1 MSYTA
6 LYRKFR
12 PNVFEDVKG
21 QEHIVR
27 TLKNQ
32 VKSGRVGHAYIF
44 CGTRGTGKTTL
55 AKILA
60 RAVNCE
66 NPVDGSPCNECAMC
80 RSIARQTSM
89 NVIEID
95 AASNR
100 GVDSARE
107 IVNEIRYSPTEG
119 KYKVY
124 IIDEAHML
132 TTEAH
137 NALLKTLEEPPEYM
151 IFILATTEVHA
162 IPVTIL
168 SRCQR
173 YDFHRIDINTI
184 SNRLLELTEI
194 EGLKVEERAVR
205 YVAKAADG
213 SMRDALS
220 LLDQCIACN
229 NEDELTYDEVLK
241 VLGAVNL
248 DIFHNLLCGIL
259 NKDVTL
265 LLELIED
272 VIMSGKELGR
282 LVTEFTW
289 YLRNLLVLKSSENA
303 EEMVEA
309 SKEDMEMLKEDS
321 GRITF
326 LELMRDIRIFSEL
339 SNQLRYAAQ
348 KRALL
353 EVSLVRLCIPQM
365 DTDIESLHIR
375 IKELERALSQG
386 VAVGIRD
393 NTDNKVSEYA
403 EVSGEILKEAGEHER
418 EGSAALTEYEEAVSE
433 EVKTLCRE
441 WKGNIR
447 YRLEPALKAYTDYA
461 VLEPAPSGGNHV
473 QLRVAV
479 PFISLI
485 LNENLDSI
493 KKVLEDYV
501 KKKIEISILS
511 DKSGNVS
518 EKDSIQA
525 VFNKIQSKVNFPV
538 EME

>member
-107 IVNEIRYSPTEG
+107 IVNEVKYSPTEG

-151 IFILATTEVHA
+151 IFILATTEEHS

-184 SNRLLELTEI
+184 SNRLLELTKI
-194 EGLKVEERAVR
+194 EGLKAEERALR

-229 NEDELTYDEVLK
+229 YEEELTYDEVLK

-248 DIFHNLLCGIL
+248 DIFHKLLCGIL
-259 NKDVTL
+259 DKDVTFL
-265 LLELIED
+265 LKLTED

-289 YLRNLLVLKSSENA
+289 YLRNLLVLKASDDA

-309 SKEDMEMLKEDS
+309 SKEDMEMLKKDS

-326 LELMRDIRIFSEL
+326 LELLRDIRIFSEL
-339 SNQLRYAAQ
+339 SNQLRYAVQ

-386 VAVGIRD
+386 VPVAVRD
-393 NTDNKVSEYA
+393 KDNGDSEYA
-403 EVSGEILKEAGEHER
+403 KASGEAAKEQG
-418 EGSAALTEYEEAVSE
+418 EGSGTLPEYEEAVSE
-433 EVKTLCRE
+433 EVKSLCSD
-441 WKGNIR
+441 WQGTIR
-447 YRLEPALKAYTDYA
+447 YKLEPALRAYTDYA
-461 VLEPAPSGGNHV
+461 VLEPAPSGGNHL
-473 QLRVAV
+473 QLRSAV

-485 LNENLDSI
+485 LNENLESI
-493 KKVLEDYV
+493 KTVLEDYA
-501 KKKIEISILS
+501 KKKIEIRIVS
-511 DKSGNVS
+511 DKAGNVS

-525 VFNKIQSKVNFPV
+525 VLNKIQSKVNFPV
-538 EME
+538 EIE